1 MFQLL
6 ERHFAEFEC
15 VYAERFAPAYGH
27 WRPIVAGTV
36 ARFLRCGDLHEGF
49 ARVKCRACKH
59 EFFVAF
65 SCKQRCVCPSCHQK
79 RSLIL
84 SDRLAAEVFAP
95 VAHRQ
100 FVFTVPKRL
109 RVFLRFDRTLLGDLA
124 RLAWETVLEVYC
136 ATLGREDLVPGMIA
150 GIQTFGELIHW
161 HPHIH
166 ALVSEGAFDA
176 AGAFHPLP
184 AVAAEPFRKL
194 FAHKV
199 LGLLLGRGK
208 IGPEVVENIRSWK
221 HSGFSVDKSVRVG
234 AGDRVGLERLL
245 RYIVRCP
252 FSIERVVKLGP
263 GGSVIYR
270 AEHDDPR
277 RFPLP
282 TGGASVP
289 LANRPYN
296 RNPEG
301 GATLSQSAVAA
312 AAEAAL
318 RAGPAR
324 NFQVFESLDFIAE
337 VTQHIPNAGQ
347 HLIHYYGWYAN
358 KSRGLR
364 KQRAAA
370 VPAGAAAAPVSV
382 AAIEEE
388 LSRAEARRRWAA
400 LIKRVY
406 EVDPLV
412 CPKCGG
418 EMRVIA
424 FIERRQRDVIR
435 KILEHCG
442 LWEEPR
448 APARTPP
455 TPARASLELR
465 YEADPD
471 YVPAPEEP

>member
-6 ERHFAEFEC
+6 ERHFAEFER
-15 VYAERFAPAYGH
+15 VYAERFAPSFGH

-36 ARFLRCGDLHEGF
+36 AKFLRCGDLHEGF

-84 SDRLAAEVFAP
+84 SDRLAAEVCPP

-109 RVFLRFDRTLLGDLA
+109 RVFFRFDRALLGDLA
-124 RLAWETVLEVYC
+124 RLAWETVREVYR
-136 ATLGREDLVPGMIA
+136 ATLGRDDLLPGALA

-166 ALVSEGAFDA
+166 ALVSDGAFDA
-176 AGAFHPLP
+176 AGVFHPLP
-184 AVAAEPFRKL
+184 AVAVEPFREL

-199 LGLLLGRGK
+199 LRLLLDRGK
-208 IGPEVVENIRSWK
+208 ITAEVVENIRSWK
-221 HSGFSVDKSVRVG
+221 HSGFSADKSVRIE
-234 AGDRVGLERLL
+234 AGDRAGLERLL

-263 GGSVIYR
+263 GDSVIYR

-282 TGGASVP
+282 QVAASRRDAKPSAPAAHGASGP
-289 LANRPYN
+289 L
-296 RNPEG
+296 
-301 GATLSQSAVAA
+301 SSAVVAA
-312 AAEAAL
+312 AEQAL

-324 NFQVFESLDFIAE
+324 NFQVFEPLAFIAE
-337 VTQHIPNAGQ
+337 VTQHVPDAGQ
-347 HLIHYYGWYAN
+347 HLIHYYGWYSN

-364 KQRAAA
+364 ARAATASADPTQPSA
-370 VPAGAAAAPVSV
+370 VPAS
-382 AAIEEE
+382 AIEEE
-388 LSRAEARRRWAA
+388 LSRAAARRRWAA

-448 APARTPP
+448 APARAAAPP
-455 TPARASLELR
+455 VQAGLELR